1 MFLSVIA
8 SQQTAYVQNRYVKEE
23 DLISDILD
31 ISDKLNISHGFLL
44 VVLKKVRFGNNFIE
58 WIKILLTS
66 LESWVIMD
74 GSTTPYFKLE
84 KGARHGDPI
93 SPYLLITALEIAF
106 AMVKSNPN
114 IKDINIFSHNYLYI
128 TYADDTFF

>member
-23 DLISDILD
+23 DLIPDILD

-44 VVLKKVRFGNNFIE
+44 VVLKKFRFGNNFIE

-66 LESWVIMD
+66 QES
-74 GSTTPYFKLE
+74 
-84 KGARHGDPI
+84 
-93 SPYLLITALEIAF
+93 
-106 AMVKSNPN
+106 
-114 IKDINIFSHNYLYI
+114 
-128 TYADDTFF
+128 

>member
-1 MFLSVIA
+1 MFLSAIA

-44 VVLKKVRFGNNFIE
+44 VVLKKFRFGNNFIE

-66 LESWVIMD
+66 QES
-74 GSTTPYFKLE
+74 
-84 KGARHGDPI
+84 
-93 SPYLLITALEIAF
+93 
-106 AMVKSNPN
+106 
-114 IKDINIFSHNYLYI
+114 
-128 TYADDTFF
+128 